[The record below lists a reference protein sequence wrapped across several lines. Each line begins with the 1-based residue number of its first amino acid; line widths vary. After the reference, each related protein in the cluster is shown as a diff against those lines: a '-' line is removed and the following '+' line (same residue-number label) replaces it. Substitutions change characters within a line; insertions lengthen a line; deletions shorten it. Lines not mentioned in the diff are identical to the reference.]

1 MVAESWNVSNQI
13 RSACT
18 GSAYSKCSISIADIH
33 LLFSELWRKTEI
45 FPVVKISTCRVKSC
59 RYCCNSTFIAYS
71 AIFIVND
78 FSSSSQ
84 VFKIFKTCLAYSL
97 IGYSRHLSRLDVY
110 EFLCTVNVSQCN

>member
-18 GSAYSKCSISIADIH
+18 GSAYSKCSISIAYIH

-45 FPVVKISTCRVKSC
+45 FPIVKISSCRVKCC
-59 RYCCNSTFIAYS
+59 RNCCNSAFIAYCTV
-71 AIFIVND
+71 FIIND

-84 VFKIFKTCLAYSL
+84 VFKIFKTCLAYGL
-97 IGYSRHLSRLDVY
+97 IGYSRHLSRLYVY
-110 EFLCTVNVSQCN
+110 EFLCTVNVS